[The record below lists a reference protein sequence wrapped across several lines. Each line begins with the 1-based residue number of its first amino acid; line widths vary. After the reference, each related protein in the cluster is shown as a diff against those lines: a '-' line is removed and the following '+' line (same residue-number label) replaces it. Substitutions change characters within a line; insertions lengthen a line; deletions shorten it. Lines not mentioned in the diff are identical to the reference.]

1 MKEKTSLGYRLAL
14 YLSTVMWIAGTV
26 GLITLIGGEMYNY
39 LKMIDRF
46 QTIDELDLSH
56 EEYRLAT
63 AEMEEGRRQWKAF
76 YCPIDE
82 FPWLPVPLGLCA
94 LIGGAGYRIRKGM
107 GEPVSF
113 AELFR

>member
-1 MKEKTSLGYRLAL
+1 MKKKPLLGYSLAL
-14 YLSTVMWIAGTV
+14 YLSTVMWIV
-26 GLITLIGGEMYNY
+26 GMVGMFTIMGGDMYHG
-39 LKMIDRF
+39 LKGLHWY
-46 QTIDELDLSH
+46 QTIDELNLSR
-56 EEYRLAT
+56 EEYRLAR
-63 AEMEEGRRQWKAF
+63 AEMEEGRRRWKAF

-107 GEPVSF
+107 GAPVSI